1 MKAIYPQGHRSG
13 LQKQSFVQM
22 YKHTSLA
29 SFQAFGFF
37 FHCVFT
43 ALWRENGTEK
53 YRELIDVPYPRPEHD
68 EIDSR
73 SHLYLRRN
81 KQHIMTNL

>member
-13 LQKQSFVQM
+13 LQKQSSVQM
-22 YKHTSLA
+22 LRIPPLQVFK
-29 SFQAFGFF
+29 AFLFF
-37 FHCVFT
+37 LHCVYT
-43 ALWRENGTEK
+43 VLWRENGTEE
-53 YRELIDVPYPRPEHD
+53 YRELIEVLYSRPEHG